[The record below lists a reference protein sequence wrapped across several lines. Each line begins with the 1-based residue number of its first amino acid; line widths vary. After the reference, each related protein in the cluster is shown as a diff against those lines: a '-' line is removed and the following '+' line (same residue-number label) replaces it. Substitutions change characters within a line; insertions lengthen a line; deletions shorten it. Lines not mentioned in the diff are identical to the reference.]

1 MNKPKVVVT
10 RKQFDSEMD
19 RLRAVSDLT
28 IIESDHLPTQEEL
41 KSKVIGA
48 KALFVH
54 INDDING
61 EIMDAAGDSL
71 KIIGQFGVG
80 YDNVDV
86 DAASE
91 RNIAVAN
98 TPGVLTE
105 TTASFAF
112 TLMQAAARRIAECD
126 RFVRDGKWKYFE
138 PLDLLG
144 YDLSA
149 SVLGIIGYG
158 RIGSYLGKIASENN
172 MKVLYYNRST
182 PEETY
187 GAERI
192 DTMKELLE
200 KSDVVSIHCPF
211 TPETNNLISKNELSY
226 MKKTSTLINTAR
238 GPIVNLDDL
247 YDALSNNRI
256 AYAALDVT
264 DPEPINMDHPIL
276 KLDNLTILPHIA
288 SATVETRR
296 KMSMMTVD
304 NIIEGLN
311 SSLPTYCVNSEKI
324 SW

>member
-1 MNKPKVVVT
+1 
-10 RKQFDSEMD
+10 
-19 RLRAVSDLT
+19 
-28 IIESDHLPTQEEL
+28 
-41 KSKVIGA
+41 
-48 KALFVH
+48 
-54 INDDING
+54 
-61 EIMDAAGDSL
+61 
-71 KIIGQFGVG
+71 
-80 YDNVDV
+80 
-86 DAASE
+86 
-91 RNIAVAN
+91 
-98 TPGVLTE
+98 
-105 TTASFAF
+105 
-112 TLMQAAARRIAECD
+112 
-126 RFVRDGKWKYFE
+126 
-138 PLDLLG
+138 
-144 YDLSA
+144 
-149 SVLGIIGYG
+149 
-158 RIGSYLGKIASENN
+158 

-192 DTMKELLE
+192 DSMKELLE

-211 TPETNNLISKNELSY
+211 TPETNNLISKKELSY

-276 KLDNLTILPHIA
+276 QLDNLTILPHIA